1 MTDMTAAELPDDLFT
16 DIQGVFRKT
25 PVLLIGSGFSCGYGL
40 PGMGALAEHL
50 ATAVHDVLTTDEA
63 KNTWAQSADAVKAN
77 LETGL
82 NGIAVGKPE
91 WEEIVSAI
99 RGETAKLILDKAIAA
114 ETKILGDEVVDGH
127 APSRLLNRLFT
138 GSAQNAESIHVITTN
153 YDTLLELFCDLAELP
168 LDTGFTGFRRRKP
181 RPRPLFQTQYSRV
194 LVTEKRQQQ
203 VDHRPCK
210 TVRLYK
216 PHGSISWLTTDDGP
230 VEVLND
236 VSVAERTIVVPG
248 PSKYQ
253 DAMVNTLFDAMRTEM
268 NDVLNK
274 AEALLCIGFGF
285 NDDHLQG
292 VINHRLAAGMPVII
306 VTRDATPNI
315 EQLLRDH
322 SHLIALFKSDDG
334 AVCHWKGQK
343 LQSPEPLWQLDDF
356 LKKFLE

>member
-1 MTDMTAAELPDDLFT
+1 MTAAELPDDFFT

-25 PVLLIGSGFSCGYGL
+25 PVLLVGSGFSSGYGI

-50 ATAVHDVLTTDEA
+50 VNTVHNGLTSDGA
-63 KNTWAQSADAVKAN
+63 RNIWAQSIEAVKVN
-77 LETGL
+77 LEAGL
-82 NGIAVGKPE
+82 NNIPPGMAE
-91 WEEIVSAI
+91 WGQIVSAI
-99 RGETAKLILDKAIAA
+99 RGETAKLILEKTVTA
-114 ETKILGDEVVDGH
+114 EAKILNEEVTGSH
-127 APSRLLNRLFT
+127 APSRLLNRLFN
-138 GSAQNAESIHVITTN
+138 GSPQNAESIHVITTN

-168 LDTGFTGFRRRKP
+168 LDTGFMGFRRRKP

-194 LVTEKRQQQ
+194 LMAEKRQPQ
-203 VDHRPCK
+203 VDHRLCK

-216 PHGSISWLTTDDGP
+216 PHGSISWLTTNEGP

-236 VSVAERTIVVPG
+236 VSTAERAIVVPG

-253 DAMVNTLFDAMRTEM
+253 DALVNTLFDAMRTEM
-268 NDVLNK
+268 NTVL
-274 AEALLCIGFGF
+274 AEAQALLCIGFGF

-292 VINHRLAAGMPVII
+292 VIKQRLSEGMPIII
-306 VTRDATPNI
+306 VTRSPTPNI

-322 SHLIALFKSDDG
+322 SHVIALFQSDEG
-334 AVCHWKGQK
+334 AVCRWKGNT